1 MVLFKEGAERAE
13 VTGFPER
20 SVSQAAGMKIGD
32 VILAIGDAP
41 VQTVDDVK
49 LELTTK
55 KKGDRVRVRVLR
67 KDFVGIPSQVDLS
80 VVLD

>member
-20 SVSQAAGMKIGD
+20 SVSQAAGAEEIGD

-49 LELTTK
+49 LELAP
-55 KKGDRVRVRVLR
+55 RR
-67 KDFVGIPSQVDLS
+67 KAIG
-80 VVLD
+80 